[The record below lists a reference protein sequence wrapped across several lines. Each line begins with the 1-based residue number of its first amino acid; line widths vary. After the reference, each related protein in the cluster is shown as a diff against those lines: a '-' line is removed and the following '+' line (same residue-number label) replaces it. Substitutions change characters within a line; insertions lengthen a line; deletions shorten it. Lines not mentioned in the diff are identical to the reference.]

1 MCAHKFSQCIW
12 MNFVDFL
19 FIESIVK
26 KKNGELKK
34 KKPSFLRLAQGTI
47 FILLSL
53 RREDKKINLR
63 VEDIE

>member
-1 MCAHKFSQCIW
+1 

-26 KKNGELKK
+26 KKNGEHKK

-53 RREDKKINLR
+53 IREDKKINLR